1 MLLSLNELFALVGPI
16 LVLALGGGGTCPK
29 LRQRSRSFGRRFA
42 DGTLENRRRM
52 GELIEAHVDSVDH
65 EGGGIV

>member
-1 MLLSLNELFALVGPI
+1 MPR
-16 LVLALGGGGTCPK
+16 LALGGGGTCPK
-29 LRQRSRSFGRRFA
+29 LRQRSCPFGRRFA